1 MKQIQGQFNLVEN
14 GCISPCPY
22 PDFCLNFNIGCRGL
36 CWWCGRIPSEDER
49 KIFYRVEVDYDS
61 RKDK

>member
-1 MKQIQGQFNLVEN
+1 MKQIQGQFIFVEN

-22 PDFCLNFNIGCRGL
+22 TDCCLNFNIGCRGL
-36 CWWCGRIPSEDER
+36 CWWCGRVPEVDEK
-49 KIFYRVEVDYDS
+49 KIFNRVEVYYDS